1 MALTAMSVVFTA
13 LLCLF
18 ISFKIIGKI
27 STKIT
32 SARSRKAAG
41 IPKGTKVNTEVASGE
56 VYAAIAMALAIHED
70 SVHDFEDTVL
80 TMKKVEKRY
89 SPWSSK
95 VYNLRELPKKN

>member
-1 MALTAMSVVFTA
+1 MNIKKRFVQMDILPIYKYT
-13 LLCLF
+13 LKNLNLRD
-18 ISFKIIGKI
+18 GK
-27 STKIT
+27 ST
-32 SARSRKAAG
+32 SANIVTV